1 MSSSNSNNNKKNMGG
16 WITKVIA
23 VPTKS
28 GDEVVNSS
36 RTQAN
41 PERDNDAFS
50 YYSSDQVRIQTLMLS
65 TGRVT
70 NRQEQQQQQQHQE
83 RKTRISFELHP
94 SLILE
99 DLLDELAEEEKLFVD
114 GDEIIDIDMDMLDLL
129 QDNLRVRASSP
140 RSVTDVEG
148 TNFAHDA

>member
-1 MSSSNSNNNKKNMGG
+1 MGG

-41 PERDNDAFS
+41 PKHEMMLHITRMIKFVS
-50 YYSSDQVRIQTLMLS
+50 GPSSCGVEVS
-65 TGRVT
+65 T
-70 NRQEQQQQQQHQE
+70 NQEPEQQQHQE
-83 RKTRISFELHP
+83 EFAKRKTRISFELHP

-99 DLLDELAEEEKLFVD
+99 DLLDELAEEGELFVD
-114 GDEIIDIDMDMLDLL
+114 GDEIIDIDMHMLDLL
-129 QDNLRVRASSP
+129 QDNLRVRANSP

>member
-1 MSSSNSNNNKKNMGG
+1 MGG
-16 WITKVIA
+16 WITKVIE

-50 YYSSDQVRIQTLMLS
+50 YYSNDQVRIRTLKLWGKS
-65 TGRVT
+65 S
-70 NRQEQQQQQQHQE
+70 NNNQEEPHQEEVAE

-99 DLLDELAEEEKLFVD
+99 DLLDELAEDGELFVD
-114 GDEIIDIDMDMLDLL
+114 GDETDMDMLDLL
-129 QDNLRVRASSP
+129 QERANS
-140 RSVTDVEG
+140 RSVAEG
-148 TNFAHDA
+148 TNFHMMMMLLVICIAISTVC

>member
-1 MSSSNSNNNKKNMGG
+1 MGG

-41 PERDNDAFS
+41 PKHEMMLHITRMIKFVS
-50 YYSSDQVRIQTLMLS
+50 GPSSCGVEVS
-65 TGRVT
+65 T
-70 NRQEQQQQQQHQE
+70 NQEPEQQQHQE
-83 RKTRISFELHP
+83 EFAKRKTRISFELHP

-99 DLLDELAEEEKLFVD
+99 DLLDELAEDGELFVD
-114 GDEIIDIDMDMLDLL
+114 GDETDMDMLDLL
-129 QDNLRVRASSP
+129 QERANS
-140 RSVTDVEG
+140 RSVAEG
-148 TNFAHDA
+148 TNFHMMMMLLVICIAISTVC

>member
-1 MSSSNSNNNKKNMGG
+1 MGG

-36 RTQAN
+36 RTQPN

-50 YYSSDQVRIQTLMLS
+50 YYSNDQVRIRTLKLW
-65 TGRVT
+65 GRSSI
-70 NRQEQQQQQQHQE
+70 NNQEEPQQQQQRQE

-99 DLLDELAEEEKLFVD
+99 DILNEAGEEGLFD
-114 GDEIIDIDMDMLDLL
+114 GDDEAGIDDILDLL
-129 QDNLRVRASSP
+129 QDNLRARASSP
-140 RSVTDVEG
+140 RSVADTE
-148 TNFAHDA
+148 